1 MESVIITTPILLI
14 GYGAALILGVIEI
27 FKHVTG
33 YILLALSATF
43 FIASTVYAVLLGAKY
58 EEIMIVILLFL
69 FVNIITFGIHKG
81 GRK

>member
-27 FKHVTG
+27 FKP
-33 YILLALSATF
+33 ALSAAF
-43 FIASTVYAVLLGAKY
+43 FIASTVYAVLLGATY

>member
-27 FKHVTG
+27 F
-33 YILLALSATF
+33 IALSAIF